1 MSTIP
6 VSLSAPSKES
16 AEKGNTVSNSLNNI
30 VGPISSKYCVY
41 FYILSV
47 LAIVFFVIVLGTI
60 MWAFVTKK
68 IKLSYVFISALYSVQ
83 FLLIYLQNRLLYNM
97 CINSI

>member
-6 VSLSAPSKES
+6 VSLSAPSNES
-16 AEKGNTVSNSLNNI
+16 AEKGNTIPNSLNNV

-47 LAIVFFVIVLGTI
+47 LAIVFFVIVLGFIT
-60 MWAFVTKK
+60 WAAISKK
-68 IKLSYVFISALYSVQ
+68 IKMSYVLISVIYSVQ